1 MKQLHGLVAA
11 ALCAASLA
19 GCAATDIFDERIT
32 QVDVLSAYAPN
43 TFGAFAASGPLVELQ
58 GPIPG
63 GASPQEVAAALRMP
77 GFWPNAPFS
86 AVAEGEAPEMQRI
99 VIGFGAATAANA
111 TLVCEGRPAGG
122 GVADSLQAFVAYCM
136 GRRAASSAHLS
147 RSALVTPADP
157 AFGDAFARVF
167 IQIAP
172 RSDPDRDGD
181 DCRIRPCL

>member
-1 MKQLHGLVAA
+1 MKDLQALSAA
-11 ALCAASLA
+11 ALCVACLA
-19 GCAATDIFDERIT
+19 GCAATDVLGERIT
-32 QVDVLSAYAPN
+32 QVDVLSAYSPN

-77 GFWPNAPFS
+77 GFWPDAPFT
-86 AVAEGEAPEMQRI
+86 AVAQGEAPEMQRI

-111 TLVCEGRPAGG
+111 MLVCDGRPASG
-122 GVADSLQAFVAYCM
+122 GVADSLQANVVYCM

-147 RSALVTPADP
+147 RSDLATPADP

-167 IQIAP
+167 LQIAP
-172 RSDPDRDGD
+172 RRDPERDD
-181 DCRIRPCL
+181 DCRIRLCL